1 MSRETEDD
9 AYADFVGTAWP
20 RHLRTAT
27 LIAGDRH
34 RGEELLQD
42 CLVKLYV
49 RWRRTRTDDPHA
61 YLRRM
66 LVNNHISWWRRRR
79 RELLIAEPPDAPTG
93 GPTAPEASDELYRAL
108 RELPPRQRAVV
119 VLRHFEDL
127 SEKDTA
133 AILGCSV
140 GTVKSQHFRAVARLR
155 TALSKDRP
163 VDRPSDRPSDWAPVR
178 ATQLIQSKNQENITR

>member
-1 MSRETEDD
+1 MSRENEDD
-9 AYADFVGTAWP
+9 AYAAFVAAAWP

-34 RGEELLQD
+34 RAEELLQD

-49 RWRRTRTDDPHA
+49 RWHRMAADDPHA

-79 RELLIAEPPDAPTG
+79 RELLIAEPPDTPG
-93 GPTAPEASDELYRAL
+93 GGGAAVEELADLHGAL
-108 RELPPRQRAVV
+108 AALAPRQRAVV

-127 SEKDTA
+127 SERDTA
-133 AILGCSV
+133 AVLGCSV
-140 GTVKSQHFRAVARLR
+140 GTVKSQHHRAMARLR
-155 TALSKDRP
+155 TALAGDRP
-163 VDRPSDRPSDWAPVR
+163 GSEAGSR
-178 ATQLIQSKNQENITR
+178 ANTRANKQSRNQSRNQEAVTP

>member
-9 AYADFVGTAWP
+9 AYAAFVAAAWP

-49 RWRRTRTDDPHA
+49 RWRRAATDDPNA

-66 LVNNHISWWRRRR
+66 LVNGHVSWWRRRR
-79 RELLIAEPPDAPTG
+79 RET
-93 GPTAPEASDELYRAL
+93 PTADLPDRPGPPGADYGEADELHRAL
-108 RELPPRQRAVV
+108 LALPARQRAVV
-119 VLRHFEDL
+119 VLRHLEDL
-127 SEKDTA
+127 SEKETA
-133 AILGCSV
+133 TVLGCSV
-140 GTVKSQHFRAVARLR
+140 GTVKSQHARALARLR
-155 TALSKDRP
+155 AALP
-163 VDRPSDRPSDWAPVR
+163 
-178 ATQLIQSKNQENITR
+178 KNRLKNEEAVSP

>member
-9 AYADFVGTAWP
+9 AYAEFAATAWS

-49 RWRRTRTDDPHA
+49 RWRRARTDDPHA

-79 RELLIAEPPDAPTG
+79 RELLIAEPPDRPSG
-93 GPTAPEASDELYRAL
+93 GAAGIEAADELYRAL
-108 RELPPRQRAVV
+108 RELPLKQRAVI

-127 SEKDTA
+127 TEKDTA

-140 GTVKSQHFRAVARLR
+140 GTVKSHHSRAMARLR
-155 TALSKDRP
+155 TALARS
-163 VDRPSDRPSDWAPVR
+163 R
-178 ATQLIQSKNQENITR
+178 AEERAGEYAQDQSHDPTKNQKNQESVTR

>member
-9 AYADFVGTAWP
+9 AYAEFVAAAWP

-27 LIAGDRH
+27 LIAGDRY

-49 RWRRTRTDDPHA
+49 RWRRARTDDPHA

-79 RELLIAEPPDAPTG
+79 RELLIAEPPDGPSG
-93 GPTAPEASDELYRAL
+93 GAAGIEAADELYRAL
-108 RELPPRQRAVV
+108 RELPLKQRAVI

-127 SEKDTA
+127 TEKDTA

-140 GTVKSQHFRAVARLR
+140 GTVKSHHSRAMARLR
-155 TALSKDRP
+155 TALARS
-163 VDRPSDRPSDWAPVR
+163 R
-178 ATQLIQSKNQENITR
+178 AEERAGEYAQDQSNDPTKNQESVTR